1 MSTYSFEGNTFI
13 IEQYHD
19 AKPFASFL
27 PGLAGLNGIPM
38 WTFYVNR
45 GQAISGFGIKDKNN
59 PIMEFSPASIAYK
72 TVSASGF
79 RTFLKIAGEIYEPF
93 QTFTPDAAAKRT
105 MRINPNEIEIEEIHQ
120 QRGLRTKVVYFH
132 VPGEGFAALVR
143 HVEVTNLGGEAVAF
157 EL

>member
-1 MSTYSFEGNTFI
+1 MPAYSFEQDTFVI
-13 IEQYHD
+13 DQFHE

-27 PGLAGLNGIPM
+27 PGLAGLKGIPM

-79 RTFLKIAGEIYEPF
+79 RTFFK
-93 QTFTPDAAAKRT
+93 
-105 MRINPNEIEIEEIHQ
+105 
-120 QRGLRTKVVYFH
+120 
-132 VPGEGFAALVR
+132 
-143 HVEVTNLGGEAVAF
+143 
-157 EL
+157 